1 VLPIFLR
8 QKLTAALIHNIYGGF
23 EALSADWEDRS
34 REQPQFPHPIQRTSC
49 YRWLQKGVPTKK
61 EGPNLQ
67 FFGFCALLDVD
78 PLAIFDYERNGY
90 FSKFAKIR
98 QMIYYGQRAMGGL
111 APLLEMYR
119 PGDVWPSDEIARIC
133 YRHPWFAHE
142 FTNSA
147 DWSSSDYLLVKIKFS
162 QPIQLTPRAVHI
174 AYRRVGVPDTM
185 WRYYGTVLAIERKLE
200 LYNESGDYQFM
211 EQVED
216 DEIRF
221 RTYFGGRP
229 VEWRIVSLHE
239 FSVEKVFPYNDM
251 TTIGFNW

>member
-1 VLPIFLR
+1 
-8 QKLTAALIHNIYGGF
+8 
-23 EALSADWEDRS
+23 
-34 REQPQFPHPIQRTSC
+34 
-49 YRWLQKGVPTKK
+49 
-61 EGPNLQ
+61 
-67 FFGFCALLDVD
+67 
-78 PLAIFDYERNGY
+78 
-90 FSKFAKIR
+90 
-98 QMIYYGQRAMGGL
+98 
-111 APLLEMYR
+111 
-119 PGDVWPSDEIARIC
+119 
-133 YRHPWFAHE
+133 
-142 FTNSA
+142 
-147 DWSSSDYLLVKIKFS
+147 
-162 QPIQLTPRAVHI
+162 
-174 AYRRVGVPDTM
+174 M